1 MFQYETL
8 QYTQRGKT
16 MGEIIHIE
24 DYFPRNL
31 KCEDELNMKIFNDY
45 YEKIL
50 KNNPKNQKNFCKLC
64 EINSYQLER
73 IKKGDLRYVELDS
86 LMKMASVICVDIEQ
100 LVDFAPQIHN

>member
-45 YEKIL
+45 YEKNL
-50 KNNPKNQKNFCKLC
+50 KK
-64 EINSYQLER
+64 
-73 IKKGDLRYVELDS
+73 
-86 LMKMASVICVDIEQ
+86 
-100 LVDFAPQIHN
+100 